1 MPRHIDRALRCR
13 GAIGVPAHTIGQHQQ
28 LTLVSAK
35 PFSTVLIVLPI
46 PQQAYEIAA
55 RFGRLWL
62 GVYTRGPL
70 QSSQATMAAYPI
82 SSMTGYARGR
92 CDSPAGELQ
101 LELRTVNHRYLDI
114 SLRVPEELRALEN
127 PLRAKLKSGLGRG
140 KVEAYVRLRSATDE
154 AAALDIN
161 RAALAQLATAV
172 RDVEGEFPEAIRV
185 DPVAILRWPGVLRD
199 SDMDMS
205 AMSQAFSRLADET
218 IAELQS
224 ARRDEGQRMAEVIAA
239 RLDSIESLVEQVQ
252 VRLPV
257 QAQLWREKLE
267 QRMVEMTD
275 MEIER
280 REQALVQFVQ
290 RLDVDE
296 EIERLKSHVAAVRA
310 ELGNSEPVG
319 RKLDFFMQEFNRE
332 ANTLGSKSMDA
343 ELTRLAVELKVVIEQ
358 MREQV
363 QNIE

>member
-1 MPRHIDRALRCR
+1 
-13 GAIGVPAHTIGQHQQ
+13 
-28 LTLVSAK
+28 
-35 PFSTVLIVLPI
+35 
-46 PQQAYEIAA
+46 
-55 RFGRLWL
+55 
-62 GVYTRGPL
+62 
-70 QSSQATMAAYPI
+70 MAAYPI

-127 PLRAKLKSGLGRG
+127 PLRAKLKDALGRG

-154 AAALDIN
+154 AAPLDIN
-161 RAALAQLATAV
+161 RAALAQLASAV
-172 RDVEGEFPEAIRV
+172 RDVEGEFPEAISV
-185 DPVAILRWPGVLRD
+185 DPVAILRWPGVLREA
-199 SDMDMS
+199 DMDMS
-205 AMSQAFSRLADET
+205 ALSQAFSQLADST
-218 IAELQS
+218 IADLQA

-239 RLDSIESLVEQVQ
+239 RLDSIESLIEQVQ

-267 QRMVEMTD
+267 QRLIEMTD

-310 ELGNSEPVG
+310 ELDNSEPVG

-343 ELTRLAVELKVVIEQ
+343 ELTKLAVELKVVIEQ